1 MCKRVAAA
9 LHTFTY
15 HLTPMINN
23 HGPMSVLLSWI
34 ARSAC
39 RIALLC
45 LLTCRSYAESPVVDN
60 DLVYR
65 IKAAYL
71 YNLSKFIQ
79 WPNEVRADQS
89 PIDICLMGSNPFKEY
104 IFKLEQRQ
112 ARGRPIKIIQQPA
125 ADKLS
130 QCDMMFFPI
139 DDPQTDHDLM
149 AVKDRNILTVGE
161 SETFIQQGGLIN
173 LSLENGRVQLT
184 INNSKARQHGFTI
197 SANLLEIA
205 RQVD

>member
-15 HLTPMINN
+15 HITAMINN
-23 HGPMSVLLSWI
+23 HGPMSAIFSCI
-34 ARSAC
+34 ARLTS

-45 LLTCRSYAESPVVDN
+45 LLTCRTYAESPVVDN

-79 WPNEVRADQS
+79 WPNEDKAVAS
-89 PIDICLMGSNPFKEY
+89 AIDICIMGNNPFKDY
-104 IFKLEQRQ
+104 IFKLEQRK
-112 ARGRPIKIIQQPA
+112 ARGRPIKIMVDPA
-125 ADKLS
+125 NDKLS
-130 QCDMMFFPI
+130 QCDLMFFSANDAQI
-139 DDPQTDHDLM
+139 NQMLL
-149 AVKDRNILTVGE
+149 AVKKYSILTVGE

-173 LSLENGRVQLT
+173 LSLENGRVQLS
-184 INNSKARQHGFTI
+184 INNSKAKADGFTI